1 MGPDMGAMQLDL
13 QIMPAD
19 GEALGRLARY
29 VPGRERRAAVV
40 PIAIQLHSRMEP
52 LEATWRALEA
62 GTDLSL
68 HQGYDWC
75 RAWAAAHGSRLL
87 IVEGVHAGRTE
98 LILPLEIVHHG
109 PVRVARFLGSPFSNI
124 NTGLHTEGFRSLAAP
139 PVLRRALDA
148 ARAQFARYFD
158 LFMLENM
165 PLLWRGREHPFS
177 QLPAVQNQNAA
188 FQLSLL
194 ADFDQTLAQIN
205 AKRRRKKFRQGE
217 RRLEA
222 LGGYEHIVAQ
232 TPDEVCATLSLYFQ
246 QKAVRFEALG
256 LPNVFRDEETQAF
269 FRALAR
275 VPASPHAY
283 PLQLHALRIAAGPEA
298 GRVVAIA
305 GLSRKGDHVICQ
317 FGSIDEGFAPESSP
331 GEFLFHL
338 MIRRLCG
345 EGVALFDFGIGDQ
358 AYKRSWCNIETVQHD
373 LLWPTT
379 LAGTAFAGLHRAKA
393 GAKRV
398 IKQNPRLYGFLQR
411 LRSDRAENPDPA
423 VDNQ

>member
-1 MGPDMGAMQLDL
+1 MERHWAGLHAMC
-13 QIMPAD
+13 
-19 GEALGRLARY
+19 
-29 VPGRERRAAVV
+29 PGRERRAAVV
-40 PIAIQLHSRMEP
+40 PIAIQLHNRMEP

-62 GTDLSL
+62 GNDLSL

-124 NTGLHTEGFRSLAAP
+124 NTGLYTEGLPLACHAAGAAP
-139 PVLRRALDA
+139 GARCRPARSSRAISIFSCWKTCRSCGADA
-148 ARAQFARYFD
+148 SIPSRSFRPSRTRTPPSSSA
-158 LFMLENM
+158 
-165 PLLWRGREHPFS
+165 
-177 QLPAVQNQNAA
+177 
-188 FQLSLL
+188 LL

-205 AKRRRKKFRQGE
+205 AKRRRKKFRQSRTPAGGAG
-217 RRLEA
+217 RVRACRGAKHPSEA
-222 LGGYEHIVAQ
+222 
-232 TPDEVCATLSLYFQ
+232 CATLDHSSSSRRPCASRPWACRTCSGTKKRRRSF
-246 QKAVRFEALG
+246 A
-256 LPNVFRDEETQAF
+256 PS
-269 FRALAR
+269 AR
-275 VPASPHAY
+275 IPASTDAY
-283 PLQLHALRIAAGPEA
+283 PLQLHALRIATGPEA

-317 FGSIDEGFAPESSP
+317 FGSIDEGFAPETSP